1 MLLLFNLQEH
11 SKDCADVDESQIQ
24 LYVRGDLIDSSK
36 LIIESGIIY
45 DDEIDVI
52 ITPKEEN
59 KVVSSVL
66 LFIFHYFM
74 QIVHVVSCYD
84 DKECDV
90 DLTAMDSLKSLFSF
104 CIVLSIEF
112 YLLDRMLLNTIPLLV
127 FWLILID

>member
-1 MLLLFNLQEH
+1 M
-11 SKDCADVDESQIQ
+11 DESQIQ

-74 QIVHVVSCYD
+74 
-84 DKECDV
+84 
-90 DLTAMDSLKSLFSF
+90 
-104 CIVLSIEF
+104 
-112 YLLDRMLLNTIPLLV
+112 
-127 FWLILID
+127 